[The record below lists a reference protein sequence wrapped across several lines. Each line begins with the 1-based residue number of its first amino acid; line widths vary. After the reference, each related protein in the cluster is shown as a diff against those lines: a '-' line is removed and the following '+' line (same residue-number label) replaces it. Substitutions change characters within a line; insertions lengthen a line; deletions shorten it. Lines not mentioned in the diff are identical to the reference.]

1 MRLKAPTQRS
11 VLMRLLRCTSI
22 FALLA
27 IGFANLACA
36 QKERD
41 FPTDD
46 EITLVLTQ
54 AERATQIY
62 ELQIEQEELL
72 LGKNGK
78 DSAVKDRQV
87 LDTLKFSLKAL
98 KSKPQKFNGPIGFY
112 FFEALDDASRNA
124 VVSAAQVSSQLVTQ
138 LTEGNMKNGVSL
150 LDFYVSCMDT
160 STLLYTVSENAGSL
174 YQRYVKAEPQLV
186 DYVYQT
192 AKQCADVL
200 KNKCA
205 VPKK

>member
-1 MRLKAPTQRS
+1 MAFTS
-11 VLMRLLRCTSI
+11 VV
-22 FALLA
+22 
-27 IGFANLACA
+27 CA
-36 QKERD
+36 QKEKD
-41 FPTDD
+41 FPTND

-54 AERATQIY
+54 AERATQMY

-72 LGKNGK
+72 LGQNGK
-78 DSAVKDRQV
+78 DSAAKDRQV

-98 KSKPQKFNGPIGFY
+98 KSKPQEFNGPIGFY

-124 VVSAAQVSSQLVTQ
+124 VVSADQASSQVITQ

-150 LDFYVSCMDT
+150 LNFSVSCMDT
-160 STLLYTVSENAGSL
+160 STLLYTVSENVGSL
-174 YQRYVKAEPQLV
+174 YQRYVEAESQLL
-186 DYVYQT
+186 DYAYKT
-192 AKQCADVL
+192 AKQCADTL